1 MQKRDI
7 YKVMPML
14 KQLNTLFFLLIVLS
28 MFSYGCGKKA
38 DPVSPSQ
45 KIISTKN

>member
-1 MQKRDI
+1 
-7 YKVMPML
+7 ML
-14 KQLNTLFFLLIVLS
+14 KLKQPNTLFFLLIVLS
-28 MFSYGCGKKA
+28 IFSYGCGKKA